1 MFQGFSLKGLS
12 LKEFL
17 LNSST
22 SKAVLVS
29 LILVG
34 CSGDTGYKLIDGS
47 SHSFNNDEG
56 KYTLVNYWAEWCQPC
71 RVEVPELNELA
82 AEHADQLTILA
93 VNFDGQHGP
102 ELLEQ
107 LQKIDIQ
114 FPSLALDPRAKWG
127 LERPKV
133 LPETLIINSDGELVK
148 RLIGPQ
154 TLESLM
160 AFIVE

>member
-1 MFQGFSLKGLS
+1 M
-12 LKEFL
+12 
-17 LNSST
+17 
-22 SKAVLVS
+22 SKAFVTKAFLVKAF
-29 LILVG
+29 LVTAILVG
-34 CSGDTGYKLIDGS
+34 CSNDTGYKLIDGS
-47 SHSFNNDEG
+47 SHSFSNDEG

-93 VNFDGQHGP
+93 VNFDGEQGP

-107 LQKIDIQ
+107 LGKIDIQ
-114 FPSLALDPRAKWG
+114 FPSLAVDPRAKWG